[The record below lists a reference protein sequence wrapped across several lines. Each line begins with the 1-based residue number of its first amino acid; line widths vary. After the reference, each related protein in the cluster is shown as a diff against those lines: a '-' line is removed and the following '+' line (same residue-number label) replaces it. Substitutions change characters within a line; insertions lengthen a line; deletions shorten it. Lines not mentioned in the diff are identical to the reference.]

1 MKKKILIIPNFTCMF
16 LCKPFLRKVCSNAI
30 FGIILACVYV
40 FSASSY
46 CYAGFED
53 LNSDGK
59 KDFSI
64 KFGSDN
70 PLSSKRGEN
79 YKYAEFDTNF
89 DGNMDII
96 VNFGFPFG
104 SLKRDLNFDGKFDT
118 EYILSHIRP
127 ISASPASWLGRL
139 DTWHVISLS
148 TGVKNLLGYLIDS
161 YAVAEKN
168 YIAALK
174 ESIKNGADINAK
186 DVFGDTLLMRAAK
199 SGYLEVV
206 ELLIANGAN
215 VNARNNEDIP
225 VLMQAVQRGFPELA
239 KIKILM
245 EEDNVQRD
253 NPQMAKLLID
263 KGANVNAKAM
273 NSLTAL
279 TLAINSGYWETTN
292 LLLARGADV
301 NAKDNEGLT
310 PLMRAIKREYN
321 SAAYFDIINLLIKNK
336 ADVNAQDNNGLTVL
350 MLAAQKD
357 YAPVFLDLAGLLIE
371 QGADVNA
378 RADDSSTVLTQVVK
392 RPEFGYADIAKMLI
406 GKGADL
412 NIRTNDG
419 ATVLMA
425 AVQSGASQMPLLLI
439 EKGLD
444 VNAKDNEGL
453 TALMQMGRKCD
464 FNMAWL
470 LIHSGADTDA
480 RDASGDTVLMQFI
493 KGGYPDQ
500 AESLV
505 MQGLALNV
513 KNKDGMTPLMSA
525 VQKGYLKLVDAMLA
539 KDANIK
545 IQDNNG
551 QTALDIAQKQGNSE
565 MLSLIK
571 QYRVRQKQAYKDE
584 KYGFEIKVLTDRLPL
599 INEWES
605 KRHPD
610 MPRRLW
616 DAAFF
621 DKVIGVLNLPKQ
633 TIEIPAIKITVNECL
648 PEQNIDS
655 CLQMTAS
662 DCGTVPY
669 GELIVTYNNE
679 SLRVSPA
686 AFLGLPA
693 RKLRISCIKDIVC
706 EGVAILR
713 ENRLYTFMFL
723 TAFESAMVFS
733 TDLVDSMLST
743 LTFSDNGVGE

>member
-1 MKKKILIIPNFTCMF
+1 MKNKILF
-16 LCKPFLRKVCSNAI
+16 
-30 FGIILACVYV
+30 ILVCVYV
-40 FSASSY
+40 FSAGNY

-59 KDFSI
+59 RDFTI
-64 KFGSDN
+64 KFAGDN

-96 VNFGFPFG
+96 INFGFPFG
-104 SLKRDLNFDGKFDT
+104 SLKRDFNFDGKFDA
-118 EYILSHIRP
+118 EYILSHVRP
-127 ISASPASWLGRL
+127 ISQGPVSWLGRL

-148 TGVKNLLGYLIDS
+148 TGVKNLLGYLIES
-161 YAVAEKN
+161 YAAAEKN
-168 YIAALK
+168 YIEAIK
-174 ESIKNGADINAK
+174 ESIKNGADINAQ
-186 DVFGDTLLMRAAK
+186 DANGDTLLARAAR
-199 SGYLEVV
+199 SGYFGVV

-215 VNARNNEDIP
+215 VNARNNEGIT

-239 KIKILM
+239 KVTILM
-245 EEDNVQRD
+245 EEDNVARD
-253 NPQMAKLLID
+253 NPLMARLLID
-263 KGANVNAKAM
+263 KGANVNAKTKD
-273 NSLTAL
+273 SLTAL
-279 TLAINSGYWETTN
+279 TLAINRGYWEVTN
-292 LLLARGADV
+292 SLLARGADV

-310 PLMRAIKREYN
+310 PLMRAIKREPN
-321 SAAYFDIINLLIKNK
+321 SAEYVDIIKLLIKNS
-336 ADVNAQDNNGLTVL
+336 ADVNARDNNGLTVL

-357 YAPVFLDLAGLLIE
+357 CAISNLDLARFLIE
-371 QGADVNA
+371 QGADINA

-392 RPEFGYADIAKMLI
+392 RPEFACADIAKMLI
-406 GKGADL
+406 EKGADL
-412 NIRTNDG
+412 NIKANDG

-425 AVQSGASQMPLLLI
+425 AAQSGASPMPLLLI

-444 VNAKDNEGL
+444 VNAKDNEGFP
-453 TALMQMGRKCD
+453 ALIQMGRKGD

-470 LIHSGADTDA
+470 LIHAGADTDA
-480 RDASGDTVLMQFI
+480 RDENGDTVLMQFI

-500 AESLV
+500 AESLAA
-505 MQGLALNV
+505 QGLALNV

-539 KDANIK
+539 KDADIK

-551 QTALDIAQKQGNSE
+551 QTALDIAQKQGNNE

-571 QYRVRQKQAYKDE
+571 QYRVRQKQAYKNE
-584 KYGFEIKVLTDRLPL
+584 KYGFEIKVLTDSLPRV
-599 INEWES
+599 NEWES
-605 KRHPD
+605 KRHLD

-616 DAAFF
+616 DAAFY
-621 DKVIGVLNLPKQ
+621 DKVIGVLNLPKE

-648 PEQNIDS
+648 PEQDIDS

-662 DCGTVPY
+662 DCQTVPY
-669 GELIVTYNNE
+669 GELIVTYNSE

-686 AFLGLPA
+686 VFPGLPA
-693 RKLRISCIKDIVC
+693 RKLRVSCVKDIVS
-706 EGVAILR
+706 EGMAILR

-723 TAFESAMVFS
+723 TTFESAMVFS
-733 TDLVDSMLST
+733 ADLLESMLST
-743 LTFSDNGVGE
+743 LTFTDNGRRLGYE